1 MEKYTG
7 LIGIVALLGIA
18 FALSNDRSN
27 INYKIVR
34 WGLGLQLIFAVF
46 ILKTPIG
53 KPIFGF
59 LDKAIS
65 KLISFSDAGG
75 DFLFTSFVPEIG
87 FHPSLINFAF
97 RALPTI
103 IFFSALMSMLYH
115 FGIIQVVVKW
125 IAKAMQKTMG
135 TSGSETLS
143 VSANIFVGQTEAPL
157 MIRPFL
163 NNMTK
168 SELMVV
174 MVGGFATVAG
184 GVLAIYVKW
193 LTDIPGIAGHLL
205 AASVMSAPA
214 ALVMAKIIYPET
226 EEPETMGNLNIEIEK
241 TSSNAMEAL
250 GNGATDGL
258 KLAGNVAAMLVA
270 FLSIV
275 AMVDF
280 LLQAIPGQFGFAGT
294 SIDEVLGL
302 LFQPLAWTMGVP
314 WEESSMMGT
323 LMGKKIAFTE
333 LIAYGDLKT
342 ILASGQ
348 ISERT
353 AVIATYALCGFAN
366 FGSIGIQL
374 GGIGGMAP
382 DRKKDLASLVT
393 KAMIGGALASW
404 LTATIAGILI

>member
-1 MEKYTG
+1 MIG
-7 LIGIVALLGIA
+7 LLGIVVLLGIA
-18 FALSNDRSN
+18 VAMSNNRKK
-27 INYKIVR
+27 INLRIVG
-34 WGLGLQLIFAVF
+34 WGLGLQLTFALF

-53 KPIFGF
+53 KPVFGF

-75 DFLFTSFVPEIG
+75 DFLFTSFVPDVG
-87 FHPSLINFAF
+87 FHTALINFAF

-103 IFFSALMSMLYH
+103 IFFSALMSVMYH
-115 FGIIQVVVKW
+115 LGIIQFVVRW

-157 MIRPFL
+157 MIRPFIGK
-163 NNMTK
+163 MTQ
-168 SELMVV
+168 SELMAV

-214 ALVMAKIIYPET
+214 ALVIAKIIYPET
-226 EEPETMGNLNIEIEK
+226 EISETMGDIKIDIEK

-258 KLAGNVAAMLVA
+258 KLAANVAAMLVA
-270 FLSIV
+270 FISIV
-275 AMVDF
+275 AMVNY
-280 LLQAIPGQFGFAGT
+280 LLGFANT
-294 SIDEVLGL
+294 SIDQLLGL
-302 LFQPLAWTMGVP
+302 IFQPLAWTMGVP
-314 WEESSMMGT
+314 WEESAMMGT

-333 LIAYGDLKT
+333 LIAYGDLKV
-342 ILASGQ
+342 IMASGQ

-353 AVIATYALCGFAN
+353 AIIASYALCGFAN

-382 DRKKDLASLVT
+382 ERKKDLAKLVT
-393 KAMIGGALASW
+393 KAMVGGALASW
-404 LTATIAGILI
+404 LTATVAGILI

>member
-1 MEKYTG
+1 MIG
-7 LIGIVALLGIA
+7 LLGIVVLLGIA
-18 FALSNDRSN
+18 VAMSNNRKR
-27 INYKIVR
+27 INLRIVG
-34 WGLGLQLIFAVF
+34 WGLGLQLIFALF

-53 KPIFGF
+53 KPLFGF

-75 DFLFTSFVPEIG
+75 DFLFTSFVPDVG
-87 FHPSLINFAF
+87 FHTALINFAF

-103 IFFSALMSMLYH
+103 IFFSALMSVLYH
-115 FGIIQVVVKW
+115 LGIIQFIVKW

-157 MIRPFL
+157 MVRPFI
-163 NNMTK
+163 NKMTQ
-168 SELMVV
+168 SELMAV

-214 ALVMAKIIYPET
+214 ALVIAKIIYPEV
-226 EEPETMGNLNIEIEK
+226 EESETMGDLKIEVEK
-241 TSSNAMEAL
+241 TSSNVMEAM

-258 KLAGNVAAMLVA
+258 KLAANVAAMLVA
-270 FLSIV
+270 FLSII
-275 AMVDF
+275 AMVNY
-280 LLQAIPGQFGFAGT
+280 LLGFTNT
-294 SIDEVLGL
+294 SIDQLLGL
-302 LFQPLAWTMGVP
+302 IFQPLAWTMGVP
-314 WEESSMMGT
+314 WEESAMMGI

-333 LIAYGDLKT
+333 LVAYGDLKN
-342 ILASGQ
+342 IMASGQ

-353 AVIATYALCGFAN
+353 AIIASYALCGFAN

-374 GGIGGMAP
+374 GGIGGIAP
-382 DRKKDLASLVT
+382 ERKKDLAKLVT
-393 KAMIGGALASW
+393 KAMVGGALASW